1 MRAGSPPAQI
11 KRGIMKIRQ
20 KITSLL
26 IAASLGMSLTACAPQ
41 QSGIGKLEERE
52 EGFSNGFTQTAATD
66 DVGRPFSPVS
76 GYDEQKF
83 VGIFY
88 FLWNGSDQSPIKDV
102 SNNYEK
108 NHTVMTELLARQA
121 AGGTPEMNSFHY
133 WGEPLYG
140 YYNAED
146 EWVIRKHIELFVHA
160 GLDFI
165 AFDTSNARIYDY

>member
-1 MRAGSPPAQI
+1 
-11 KRGIMKIRQ
+11 MKIRQ

-88 FLWNGSDQSPIKDV
+88 FLYQHRGTIV
-102 SNNYEK
+102 SRDEIMDYLWSTERFIDDNTL
-108 NHTVMTELLARQA
+108 TVNMNRLRRKLADIGLNEVIETRRGQGYLL
-121 AGGTPEMNSFHY
+121 
-133 WGEPLYG
+133 
-140 YYNAED
+140 
-146 EWVIRKHIELFVHA
+146 K
-160 GLDFI
+160 
-165 AFDTSNARIYDY
+165 

>member
-1 MRAGSPPAQI
+1 
-11 KRGIMKIRQ
+11 MKIRQ

-108 NHTVMTELLARQA
+108 T
-121 AGGTPEMNSFHY
+121 
-133 WGEPLYG
+133 
-140 YYNAED
+140 
-146 EWVIRKHIELFVHA
+146 IR
-160 GLDFI
+160 
-165 AFDTSNARIYDY
+165 S